1 MGPMK
6 RIYLLSVLLL
16 LAIAATAQY
25 REVKL
30 PEKPK
35 QGNYKDYST
44 AKSGFWGGIDVG
56 GGSSVMAEQP
66 NMQYVG
72 VSVAG
77 GYRLNEFLRM
87 GVGVGAR
94 IYVHNHLVRNTTN
107 RVGIPIFANVR
118 GNFIS
123 AYDRDGV
130 PFWSLNIGGITK
142 EGFFASPTVGY
153 SFGGLRH
160 NFQIGVS
167 YTISRFKNSTNTGV
181 TYSYFGLKLG
191 YEY

>member
-1 MGPMK
+1 MK
-6 RIYLLSVLLL
+6 RLAVL
-16 LAIAATAQY
+16 ATLVLMVLMASAQY
-25 REVKL
+25 RDVKL
-30 PEKPK
+30 PEEPK
-35 QGNYKDYST
+35 HKNYRDYSS
-44 AKSGFWGGIDVG
+44 AKSGFWCAIDID
-56 GGSSVMAEQP
+56 GGSSIMASKP

-72 VSVAG
+72 AAVTG
-77 GYRLNEFLRM
+77 GYRLNEYLRM

-94 IYVHNHLVRNTTN
+94 VYVNNSNIRDTEN

-130 PFWSLNIGGITK
+130 PYWSVNIGGITS
-142 EGFFASPTVGY
+142 EGFFASPTIGY

-167 YTISRFKNSTNTGV
+167 YTICHFNNNLKVGS
-181 TYSYFGLKLG
+181 TYSYFGLRLG
-191 YEY
+191 YEF